1 MRVTDSMRTSS
12 YTAAQSAASSKLF
25 KATRTAA
32 TGEKIADPSDGPAAF
47 GRIASNDATLA
58 KLSARGA
65 GIDRATGE
73 ATLAEGALASAG
85 DIMTRA
91 RELAIQMADGSMS
104 ATERAQAANE
114 VTQLRQSLVAVANT
128 KGPGGYI
135 FGGSKTDTPPFSTT
149 GVFSGNDDALR
160 VETSDG
166 VLTRR
171 NASGATAFTVTGGRD
186 VFQDL
191 TNLEQALSTNNAA
204 GISASV
210 SDMEDSRAQI
220 VGERAS
226 AGILMDRLSMSRGV
240 VDESKLLVS
249 QDRASD
255 AEIDQVEAYTQLADA
270 HEAYERSLEVTRKVL
285 SLFDIERM
293 R

>member
-12 YTAAQSAASSKLF
+12 YMAAQSAASSKLY
-25 KATRTAA
+25 KATRTASS
-32 TGEKIADPSDGPAAF
+32 GEKIAEPSDGPAAF
-47 GRIASNDATLA
+47 GRIAANDATLA
-58 KLSARGA
+58 KLQARGA
-65 GIDRATGE
+65 GIDRAAGE

-91 RELAIQMADGSMS
+91 RELAIQMADGSMGAS
-104 ATERAQAANE
+104 ERAVAANE
-114 VTQLRQSLVAVANT
+114 LTHLRQSLVAVANT

-135 FGGSKTDTPPFSTT
+135 FGGSKTDTPPFSNT

-171 NASGATAFTVTGGRD
+171 NASGATAFTSLGGRD

-191 TNLEQALSTNNAA
+191 ADLEQALSTNNAA

-210 SDMEDSRAQI
+210 SAMESSRDQL
-220 VGERAS
+220 VGERAVS
-226 AGILMDRLSMSRGV
+226 GILMDKLTMSRGA
-240 VDESKLLVS
+240 VDSLELIVT

-255 AEIDQVEAYTQLADA
+255 AEIDQVQAYTQLADA

-285 SLFDIERM
+285 SLFEIDRM